1 MRSVADHEKPFGQ
14 KIFLSSRRQQQQ
26 QQQHSNHNSNSSNN
40 LRGIHINIS
49 SDPFQH
55 RIPPYIQRL
64 WQESRLRKHLSIWR
78 RRLTK
83 RYQQAGVI
91 ELVLVAVCLFAVCI
105 VLLVHVGFFSG
116 KKYQDW
122 QQEHYS
128 DPLDEVDLL
137 DKVYPDEGRSQTTA
151 VVLLKNQKELDST
164 TRPILEQL
172 CQYDMF
178 SKFIVWN
185 DDSTV
190 NMTMDMIQAQ
200 GCTPNKLQI
209 INAPIQMG
217 SSARYHA
224 CRLSKTPY
232 CYFQD
237 IPRKSQKL
245 RSTYANFLRSPNLI
259 HGESTDHTAFINSQW
274 RYCFS
279 NTALQLHTCF
289 IDIESGTF
297 VAKAM
302 VAKFLQNYDKTSVV
316 DEFADMYFMM
326 YINQV
331 PYQLEGNDNELAA
344 STAKELTEKETEHLD
359 LGLTILYNDL
369 EEGEGIVPLEPY
381 LESTFDRNARASCK
395 DDRCLFLT
403 NKQLFPSI
411 DLFSYNPSIY
421 VDVLKQMHDD
431 YMMGSY
437 KDYRYSNAVDMQEET
452 SWKSIQNIRA
462 GDYIGLDMLMPMR
475 NSLIY
480 RFLVNHPYSYRS
492 SLNIQISYDGLL
504 WIKLHPS
511 PSINC
516 QNVDDP
522 RLPLSSS
529 ENNELLECRFIVTD
543 TGYRYIRLESQ
554 KDLDFPFDVYDL
566 SFSAKVKKD
575 ANGQI
580 LDIALN
586 EDGII
591 FIEDDLN

>member
-1 MRSVADHEKPFGQ
+1 MRSTAGHEKPFG
-14 KIFLSSRRQQQQ
+14 FLSSRRQQQQ
-26 QQQHSNHNSNSSNN
+26 TGNNN

-55 RIPPYIQRL
+55 RIPPYIQRI
-64 WQESRLRKHLSIWR
+64 WQESRMRKHLSVWR
-78 RRLTK
+78 RRLAK
-83 RYQQAGVI
+83 RYQQAGLI
-91 ELVLVAVCLFAVCI
+91 ELVFISICLFAGCI

-151 VVLLKNQKELDST
+151 VVLVKDQRQIEST
-164 TRPILEQL
+164 ARPILQQL

-178 SKFIVWN
+178 SKLIVWN
-185 DDSTV
+185 DDPNT
-190 NMTMDMIQAQ
+190 NITIDKIQAH
-200 GCTPNKLQI
+200 GCTTSRFQI
-209 INAPIQMG
+209 INSPVQMG

-237 IPRKSQKL
+237 IPRKSLQL
-245 RSTYANFLRSPNLI
+245 RSTYANFLRSPSLI
-259 HGESTDHTAFINSQW
+259 HGQSVDYTAFVNSQW

-279 NTALQLHTCF
+279 NTGLQLHTCF
-289 IDIESGTF
+289 IDIKAGTF
-297 VAKAM
+297 IAKAM
-302 VAKFLQNYDKTSVV
+302 VSKFLKNYETTSVV
-316 DEFADMYFMM
+316 DEFADMYFTM
-326 YINQV
+326 YINQI
-331 PYQLEGNDNELAA
+331 PYQLEGSNDELLAT
-344 STAKELTEKETEHLD
+344 TAKELTAKETEHMD
-359 LGLTILYNDL
+359 LGLAMLYTDL
-369 EEGEGIVPLEPY
+369 EEGEGIVLLKPY
-381 LESTFDRNARASCK
+381 LETTFERNARASCK

-403 NKQLFPSI
+403 NKQHFPSI
-411 DLFSYNPSIY
+411 ELFSYNPAIY

-431 YMMGSY
+431 YMPKNYNNS
-437 KDYRYSNAVDMQEET
+437 RYSNAVDMQQET
-452 SWKSIQNIRA
+452 SWKSTQNIRA

-475 NSLIY
+475 TSLMY

-492 SLNIQISYDGLL
+492 SLDIQISYDGLL

-511 PSINC
+511 PSISC
-516 QNVDDP
+516 QTITDDVEP
-522 RLPLSSS
+522 SD
-529 ENNELLECRFIVTD
+529 NNGGELLECKFIVTD
-543 TGYRYIRLESQ
+543 TGYRYIRLKSQ
-554 KDLDFPFDVYDL
+554 KDLDFAFDVYDL

-575 ANGQI
+575 ANGQL

-586 EDGII
+586 DDGIV

>member
-14 KIFLSSRRQQQQ
+14 KIFLSSRRQQQP
-26 QQQHSNHNSNSSNN
+26 HSSSSNSSNN
-40 LRGIHINIS
+40 SLRGIHINIS

-83 RYQQAGVI
+83 RYQQAGVV
-91 ELVLVAVCLFAVCI
+91 ELVLVAVCVFAGCI

-151 VVLLKNQKELDST
+151 VVLLKTQNELEST
-164 TRPILEQL
+164 ARPILEQL

-185 DDSTV
+185 DDPTV
-190 NMTMDMIQAQ
+190 NMTLDMIQAQ
-200 GCTPNKLQI
+200 GCTPNRLQI

-237 IPRKSQKL
+237 TPRKSQKL
-245 RSTYANFLRSPNLI
+245 RSTYANFLRSPHLI
-259 HGESTDHTAFINSQW
+259 HGESADHAAFINSQW

-302 VAKFLQNYDKTSVV
+302 VSKFLQNYDKTSVV
-316 DEFADMYFMM
+316 DAYADMYFMM

-331 PYQLEGNDNELAA
+331 PYQLEGNDNEMEAP
-344 STAKELTEKETEHLD
+344 AKELTEKETEHMD

-403 NKQLFPSI
+403 NKQLFPNI

-431 YMMGSY
+431 YMVGSY
-437 KDYRYSNAVDMQEET
+437 KDYRYSNAVDMREET
-452 SWKSIQNIRA
+452 SWKSVQNIRA

-475 NSLIY
+475 TSLIY

-504 WIKLHPS
+504 WIKLHPA

-522 RLPLSSS
+522 RSSSSSSS
-529 ENNELLECRFIVTD
+529 ESNELLECRFIVTD

-554 KDLDFPFDVYDL
+554 KDLDFPFDVHDL

>member
-91 ELVLVAVCLFAVCI
+91 ELVLVAVCLFAGCI